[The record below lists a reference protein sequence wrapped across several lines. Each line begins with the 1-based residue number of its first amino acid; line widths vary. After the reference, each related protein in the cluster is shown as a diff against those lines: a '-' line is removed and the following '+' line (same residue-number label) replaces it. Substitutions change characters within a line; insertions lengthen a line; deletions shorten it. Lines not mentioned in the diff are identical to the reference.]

1 MNRITAEKN
10 WASKFAALGLDK
22 KFDFIG
28 RDWSSD
34 HGRKVKV
41 RCRTCGCEFL
51 TWGVAEVLKGRQ
63 KHLLCVSCGA
73 SSDGDD
79 IFARTDAAKKA
90 AELYAL
96 GLEQEEIARKL
107 GCSAW
112 DVGTAAQKYKVVDPG
127 RKYRAGKKANANRT
141 SSAEKRLA
149 GDLLKAGFEYIGGYS
164 GKKSAVTVRCRKC
177 SARFGRTADFI
188 RRHGISCPEC
198 QRVENAQRQAERKKN
213 EAEIRAL
220 EKEWFRLLNPPRD
233 FHAEQ
238 HEAYLDRS
246 GVCEICG
253 KEYTVREYVES
264 CGLKMARDGGVCSI
278 ECRRI
283 KLNRAWRESKKPR
296 GVNDNDRH
304 RAKKYGC
311 AYDPSITLK
320 KLVERDGLRCAI
332 CGGMCDWDD
341 RTWNGN
347 CGPTYPSKDHI
358 IPLAK
363 GGTHTWD
370 NMQVAHVICN
380 SRKGDRLEAV

>member
-220 EKEWFRLLNPPRD
+220 EKEWFRLLNPQGIFTPNNTK
-233 FHAEQ
+233 H
-238 HEAYLDRS
+238 
-246 GVCEICG
+246 
-253 KEYTVREYVES
+253 T
-264 CGLKMARDGGVCSI
+264 SI
-278 ECRRI
+278 A
-283 KLNRAWRESKKPR
+283 LAF
-296 GVNDNDRH
+296 
-304 RAKKYGC
+304 AKYAGRNI
-311 AYDPSITLK
+311 PS
-320 KLVERDGLRCAI
+320 EN
-332 CGGMCDWDD
+332 
-341 RTWNGN
+341 TWNHAG
-347 CGPTYPSKDHI
+347 
-358 IPLAK
+358 
-363 GGTHTWD
+363 
-370 NMQVAHVICN
+370 
-380 SRKGDRLEAV
+380 